1 MKFKKISNSLIAA
14 GILASSFALPVT
26 GNAEGDDYYPN
37 ETNPTAR
44 PTIVLEENSIG
55 NKLLNGEV
63 TPMYVPI
70 PYTYVHTYFYSN
82 YQVGQMVNKM
92 SPGTT
97 SAAVAALGLITLP
110 SAVAKPVAVAGY
122 IVATATQNKYTYF
135 RSAYDQGYGLQ
146 LIVRRNPN
154 YNGYNAATL
163 AEWVK
168 TNSRMQ

>member
-1 MKFKKISNSLIAA
+1 MSAA
-14 GILASSFALPVT
+14 TYNFNLDQGADFALELVMKEDGAVKDLT
-26 GNAEGDDYYPN
+26 GYSARAQIRKTKEAATPAASFNCTIPTPTDGKIRLDMSNA
-37 ETNPTAR
+37 
-44 PTIVLEENSIG
+44 
-55 NKLLNGEV
+55 
-63 TPMYVPI
+63 
-70 PYTYVHTYFYSN
+70 
-82 YQVGQMVNKM
+82 
-92 SPGTT
+92 T

-122 IVATATQNKYTYF
+122 MVATATQNKYTYF

-146 LIVRRNPN
+146 LIVRRNPS